1 MASGNPNKPSVPIT
15 INHRRPSAQA
25 ATASTSQHTPQNRF
39 ELGPPSLQDRA
50 GFEAIPESPSPSAVR
65 CQACQ
70 QLGFRCVAR
79 DDNDGCTPCFEAG
92 AECSLLA
99 LSPQSRKRKL
109 HGEPFGE
116 NTVKRGFSTSD
127 LHSRRH
133 ANSRFSSNATS
144 ATLLQDFANVGGPT
158 SLGRTLGLQLDRHSQ
173 YIGQTTD
180 FEPSLLNL
188 SAYDPANE
196 STSSR
201 GTLRKVS
208 EGHSFLLV
216 PDNTTRGH
224 EQQQQDVMA
233 VEALVAPHGRTLID
247 LFFQRVHPAFPIAQ
261 KHVFLEKYERDYR
274 EFSPPLLAAVY
285 LLAINWWSHSPALAD
300 RPRPDTDALERL
312 VRSSLAAAMG
322 RPKLSTVEAAL
333 LLAQIPGRSA
343 PWPSTAQLVAVAQ
356 ELGLHLDCA
365 GWDIPPW
372 EKGMRKR
379 LSWGVYMQDKWGA
392 LVHGRPSHI
401 TLANWAVRG
410 LTVHDFPDV
419 DWDEGNAA
427 QKEDAETG
435 QVIFMRFVQLTGLV
449 TEILDTFYTL
459 AALRKVEHAGA
470 QGAHMV
476 LAQAKPIQLQL
487 KEWYADLPACV
498 RLESLS
504 AGRGGGRGPQR
515 PSSVGYLHL
524 AYFAAEISL
533 HRRIVGALGASP
545 TTVDPYL
552 EHICRSAAKAR
563 LISSM
568 DFVNRLAPHHLH
580 SFWYFTAKTS
590 FALVGTFGALLWA
603 TSPGREEADWYRRRL
618 AEYRWTL
625 SVCAKPG
632 QQGQYLTAF
641 AVDMLDTS
649 TGLLLRQLPEKPELS
664 RCASAGAALDFAG
677 RSLPNSYSGFGGGGG
692 IFSLQG
698 SSFSNI
704 GSTLDRSSP
713 RSLDSEDES
722 ESEEE
727 EEYDEYNI

>member
-1 MASGNPNKPSVPIT
+1 M
-15 INHRRPSAQA
+15 
-25 ATASTSQHTPQNRF
+25 
-39 ELGPPSLQDRA
+39 
-50 GFEAIPESPSPSAVR
+50 
-65 CQACQ
+65 
-70 QLGFRCVAR
+70 
-79 DDNDGCTPCFEAG
+79 
-92 AECSLLA
+92 
-99 LSPQSRKRKL
+99 
-109 HGEPFGE
+109 
-116 NTVKRGFSTSD
+116 
-127 LHSRRH
+127 HSRRH
-133 ANSRFSSNATS
+133 ANSRFANS
-144 ATLLQDFANVGGPT
+144 ATAASLLRDFANVGGPT

-173 YIGQTTD
+173 YIGHTTD

-188 SAYDPANE
+188 SDYDPENE

-201 GTLRKVS
+201 GALRKVS
-208 EGHSFLLV
+208 HGHSFLLV
-216 PDNTTRGH
+216 PDSTTRGYA
-224 EQQQQDVMA
+224 QQQHDIAA

-274 EFSPPLLAAVY
+274 EFAPPLLATVY
-285 LLAINWWSHSPALAD
+285 LLAINWWDHSPVLAD

-312 VRSSLAAAMG
+312 VRGGLADSMA

-333 LLAQIPGRSA
+333 LLAQIPGCA
-343 PWPSTAQLVAVAQ
+343 QWASTAQLVAVAQ

-401 TLANWAVRG
+401 ALANWAVRP

-427 QKEDAETG
+427 QQEDAETG
-435 QVIFMRFVQLTGLV
+435 QVIFMRFVQLTVIL

-459 AALRKVEHAGA
+459 AAMHKVDSAGA
-470 QGAHMV
+470 QGAQVV
-476 LAQAKPIQLQL
+476 LAQAKPIQLKL

-504 AGRGGGRGPQR
+504 SGSGGGGGGGGGGRAASR

-533 HRRIVGALGASP
+533 HRRIIGALSASP
-545 TTVDPYL
+545 ATVDPYL

-568 DFVNRLAPHHLH
+568 DFVNRLSPAHLH
-580 SFWYFTAKTS
+580 SFWYFASKTS
-590 FALVGTFGALLWA
+590 FALIGTFGSLLWA

-625 SVCAKPG
+625 SVSAKPG
-632 QQGQYLTAF
+632 HHQQQGRYLTGF
-641 AVDMLDTS
+641 AMDMLDS
-649 TGLLLRQLPEKPELS
+649 ATGLLLRRLPEKPELS
-664 RCASAGAALDFAG
+664 RRASAALDFAG
-677 RSLPNSYSGFGGGGG
+677 RSLPGSFSGFGGSGGG
-692 IFSLQG
+692 GGFSLQGGG
-698 SSFSNI
+698 SSFSNL
-704 GSTLDRSSP
+704 GSSTLDRSSL
-713 RSLDSEDES
+713 RSLESEDES
-722 ESEEE
+722 GSEEDDEDDE
-727 EEYDEYNI
+727 EEDEEDDYNTPM